1 MWHASR
7 LSIGIAVL
15 DTNTLPRD
23 PVVLLKA
30 ALKSLVARPGER
42 ARSHPGGQH
51 AHGRYAPHP
60 LRLGGERRGEEAA
73 SKRTDEGSSV
83 HKNPRMTADLGG
95 TWRPAGRIY
104 HQPAR
109 SGRSST

>member
-1 MWHASR
+1 M
-7 LSIGIAVL
+7 
-15 DTNTLPRD
+15 
-23 PVVLLKA
+23 LLKA

-42 ARSHPGGQH
+42 ARSHPGDQH

-60 LRLGGERRGEEAA
+60 WRLGGERRGEEAA

-95 TWRPAGRIY
+95 TGRPAGPIY